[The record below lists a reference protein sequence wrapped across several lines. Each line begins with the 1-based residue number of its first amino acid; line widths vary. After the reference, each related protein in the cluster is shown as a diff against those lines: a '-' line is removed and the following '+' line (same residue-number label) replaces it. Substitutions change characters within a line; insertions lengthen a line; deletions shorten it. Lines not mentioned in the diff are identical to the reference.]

1 MLFQYLRVIYSDN
14 GVLTDVSLRNQDET
28 NSLVIPMVTGEDYIY
43 LGQHF
48 PFNNFFIQKS
58 VVNAVAGT
66 MQIDYWDSTAWRS
79 AVDILDGTSSNSG
92 VPLSKSGI
100 VQFSP
105 NPSYRWQIT
114 SDTTNGQFPSELST
128 LNIYNMYWLRI
139 KFTATLTLTTAIKR
153 ITYAFTLSQQIDNYD
168 AKINQYWDSFA
179 SGKTSWDDE
188 IVTASYLVVRD
199 LKSQGLIQE
208 CGDIL
213 RLDDVSIPTDWKTLE
228 LIYRSLGG
236 DYKDKLKEASDQ
248 YMQSLAL
255 GRFSLDVDK
264 NAFLSKSEISSP
276 VRGLSR

>member
-58 VVNAVAGT
+58 VVNAVAGV

-79 AVDILDGTSSNSG
+79 AVDILDGTSNNSG

-139 KFTATLTLTTAIKR
+139 KFTSTLTLTTAIKR

-168 AKINQYWDSFA
+168 AKVNQYWDTFS
-179 SGKTSWDDE
+179 SGKTNWDDE

-199 LKSQGLIQE
+199 LKAQGLIQE
-208 CGDIL
+208 SGEIL

-255 GRFSLDVDK
+255 GRFSFDVDK
-264 NAFLSKSEISSP
+264 NAFLSKAEISSP